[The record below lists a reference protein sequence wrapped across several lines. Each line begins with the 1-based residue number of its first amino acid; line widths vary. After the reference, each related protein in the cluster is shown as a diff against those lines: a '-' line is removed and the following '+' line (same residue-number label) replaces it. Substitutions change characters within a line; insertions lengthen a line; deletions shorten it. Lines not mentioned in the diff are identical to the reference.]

1 MSIYYGLHAFLL
13 PKLQGE
19 LRTSPFTDAVQYYAK
34 NTISCGTD
42 TSQGI
47 GSDLQCGVMS
57 FVTTFT
63 NIVYSLS
70 VYVNF
75 ALAQMSTGVSRLK
88 DLAVGL
94 GDEIGAQNDQLDRI
108 APKVER
114 ADTKIRDQNRQMR
127 HILGK

>member
-1 MSIYYGLHAFLL
+1 VINVIHIKYTGHSLNALI
-13 PKLQGE
+13 
-19 LRTSPFTDAVQYYAK
+19 
-34 NTISCGTD
+34 
-42 TSQGI
+42 
-47 GSDLQCGVMS
+47 
-57 FVTTFT
+57 FV
-63 NIVYSLS
+63 SE
-70 VYVNF
+70 
-75 ALAQMSTGVSRLK
+75 QMSTGVSRLK